1 MTVTVKL
8 YLAFRLGRFATGT
21 LQLAPPAT
29 VGHVVDQLGLA
40 DDEIGMALVNGR
52 QAELDHALGRDD
64 VVQLFPVV
72 GGG

>member
-8 YLAFRLGRFATGT
+8 YLAFRLGRFSTGAVELT
-21 LQLAPPAT
+21 PPAT
-29 VGHVVDQLGLA
+29 VGHLVNQLGLA
-40 DDEIGMALVNGR
+40 DEEIGMALVNGR
-52 QAELDHALGRDD
+52 QAELDRALGRDD

>member
-1 MTVTVKL
+1 MEVTVKL

-21 LQLAPPAT
+21 VEVVAPAT
-29 VGHVVDQLGLA
+29 VGRVVEQLGLA
-40 DDEIGMALVNGR
+40 EEEIGLALVNGR
-52 QAELDHALGRDD
+52 QAESDHGLSRFD